1 MEAYIKSIDNWI
13 ETCENPRNVSIK
25 QKNPEKDL
33 SPLQYKLWIALL
45 KLGDK
50 TTAELRNL
58 PQFHQYST
66 IDRRLREIRETYVNR
81 IDRRG
86 KPPLWR
92 AIPK

>member
-1 MEAYIKSIDNWI
+1 VSQLTLTDEPPIPIK
-13 ETCENPRNVSIK
+13 R
-25 QKNPEKDL
+25 KNPEKDL
-33 SPLQYKLWIALL
+33 SPLQYKLWIHLL

-50 TTAELRNL
+50 TTAGIRNH
-58 PQFHQYST
+58 PTFHQYST
-66 IDRRLREIRETYVNR
+66 IDRRLREMRDTYVRR